1 LTREISR
8 PSAALRHGRP
18 WHGRHLLAVP
28 LPPGYA
34 LDASDPEVLLLLRPD
49 GARAAAFSA
58 RGVTAE
64 GILEAAGQDVRTVN
78 LWPSAARTTRA
89 APRLRRETAD
99 GFDPASEPALAPASA
114 RHGLRG
120 LRARGPNEAAGAGA
134 A

>member
-78 LWPSAARTTRA
+78 P
-89 APRLRRETAD
+89 
-99 GFDPASEPALAPASA
+99 LAE
-114 RHGLRG
+114 
-120 LRARGPNEAAGAGA
+120 RGPNHAGSTTPPARNGRRL
-134 A
+134 

>member
-1 LTREISR
+1 
-8 PSAALRHGRP
+8 
-18 WHGRHLLAVP
+18 VP

-78 LWPSAARTTRA
+78 P
-89 APRLRRETAD
+89 
-99 GFDPASEPALAPASA
+99 LAE
-114 RHGLRG
+114 
-120 LRARGPNEAAGAGA
+120 RGPNHAGSTTPPARNGRRL
-134 A
+134 

>member
-1 LTREISR
+1 
-8 PSAALRHGRP
+8 
-18 WHGRHLLAVP
+18 VP

-99 GFDPASEPALAPASA
+99 GFDPASEPALALAPASA